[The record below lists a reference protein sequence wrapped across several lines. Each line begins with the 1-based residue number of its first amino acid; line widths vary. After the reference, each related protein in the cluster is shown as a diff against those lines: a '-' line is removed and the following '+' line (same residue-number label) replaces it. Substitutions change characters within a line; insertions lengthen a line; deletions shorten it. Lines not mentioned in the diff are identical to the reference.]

1 MHHLLTRQLRRLALD
16 ENTPPS
22 RAQWLALQQSIS
34 ATYESADQDRYLL
47 ERSMEISSREMQEL
61 YDSIRQQSE
70 NRIAVEH
77 QKLRSVMDS
86 LSDGLC
92 VFDEK
97 GMLQFIN
104 PAGEYYLQDESSKLV
119 GSSILSRFTL
129 HEVGQ
134 PEQPLLT
141 DELLRRLA
149 DGESFRDDRGLLLQ
163 DDENDLAVSCVFNPL
178 FVDDEFLGQVFL
190 FRDISERRNFE
201 ISLHQAQQDAEQASR
216 SKSEFLATMSHE
228 IRTPINGVM
237 GMLGL
242 LLDSSLDEDQR
253 DCADNAYRSS
263 EALLSIIN
271 DVLDF
276 SKIEADQ
283 LTLEHLEFD
292 PQLLVEDLLDFFAE
306 LAAEKKLSL
315 MAYID
320 PLVAATLFGDMGRVR
335 QVLSNLISNAIK
347 FTDQGEIS
355 IRLLPVADGRIL
367 CEVHDTGIG
376 ISADAAR
383 RLFER
388 FTQADASTTRRYGGT
403 GLGLSISKRLVEK
416 MGGEIGIRSQE
427 GEGSIFWF
435 SLPTHVNNSKQIKP
449 MLKGFSLLWLDSGD
463 YKQNTV
469 LEQLQSWQV
478 EVTQVKSLPKALTL
492 LTSNDQQKTFD
503 LVTINR
509 HQADGLIWAE
519 VLRAMPQVVDMP
531 LLIFINFRQHL
542 DHSRYQRLEQ
552 TFYLRKPLKASLLYQ
567 HLMAVAEKRP
577 LMLNK
582 NSPTPHAQLS
592 NLSYQGK
599 SVLVV
604 EDNLVNQKIL
614 QRMLEKMDVAVDVAV
629 NGLEALLLVKQHRYD
644 LVLMD
649 CQMPVMDGYE
659 ATQKLRQRERAQR
672 RYMPI
677 IGITANAL
685 VGDREKCLDAGMDDY
700 LPKPIRPAELRTAL
714 QAWLSFKKE
723 SHSA

>member
-1 MHHLLTRQLRRLALD
+1 LHHLLTRQLRRLGLN
-16 ENTPPS
+16 EGIPPS
-22 RAQWLALQQSIS
+22 QEQWLALVQSIS
-34 ATYESADQDRYLL
+34 ATYENADQDRYLL
-47 ERSMEISSREMQEL
+47 ERSMEISSQEMQQL
-61 YDSIRQQSE
+61 YDRVRQQSE
-70 NRIAVEH
+70 NRVAAEH

-92 VFDEK
+92 VLDEK
-97 GMLQFIN
+97 GALQFIN
-104 PAGEYYLQDESSKLV
+104 PAGEYYLQDEASHLV
-119 GSSILSRFTL
+119 GCSLLDRFTL

-134 PEQPLLT
+134 PDTPLLS
-141 DELLRRLA
+141 DELLHRLA
-149 DGESFRDDRGLLLQ
+149 KGESFRDDRGILLQ
-163 DDENDLAVSCVFNPL
+163 DDDSELSVSCIFNPL

-190 FRDISERRNFE
+190 FRDISERQRFE
-201 ISLHQAQQDAEQASR
+201 MSLHQAQQDAEQASR

-283 LTLEHLEFD
+283 LVLERLEFD
-292 PQLLVEDLLDFFAE
+292 PQLLVEELLDFFAE

-320 PLVAATLFGDMGRVR
+320 PLVPSTLFGDLGRVR

-347 FTDQGEIS
+347 FTDQGEVTIS
-355 IRLLPVADGRIL
+355 LLPAADGRIL

-376 ISADAAR
+376 IAPEVSR

-388 FTQADASTTRRYGGT
+388 FIQADASTTRRYGGT

-416 MGGEIGIRSQE
+416 MGGEIGIQSQE
-427 GEGSIFWF
+427 GEGSVFWF
-435 SLPTHVNNSKQIKP
+435 SLPTNVNDSRQVAP
-449 MLKGFSLLWLDSGD
+449 VLKGFSLLLLDSGH
-463 YKQNTV
+463 YKNNIV
-469 LEQLQSWQV
+469 LKQLQSWQV
-478 EVTQVKSLPKALTL
+478 EVTEVSSLPKALTL
-492 LTSNDQQKTFD
+492 LTADKPQQQFD
-503 LVTINR
+503 LVAINR
-509 HQADGLIWAE
+509 HQADGLIWAD
-519 VLRAMPQVVDMP
+519 VLRAMPQLVDMP

-552 TFYLRKPLKASLLYQ
+552 TCYLRKPLKASLLFQ
-567 HLMAVAEKRP
+567 HLMAVAQKRP
-577 LMLNK
+577 VVLNK
-582 NSPTPHAQLS
+582 HSPSPHAQLS
-592 NLSYQGK
+592 DLSYQGK
-599 SVLVV
+599 AVLVV
-604 EDNLVNQKIL
+604 EDNIVNQKIL

-644 LVLMD
+644 LILMD

-659 ATQKLRQRERAQR
+659 ATKKLRKREQAQR
-672 RYMPI
+672 RYVPI
-677 IGITANAL
+677 VGITANAL
-685 VGDREKCLDAGMDDY
+685 LGDREKCLEAGMDDY
-700 LPKPIRPAELRTAL
+700 LPKPIRPAELRKAL
-714 QAWLSFKKE
+714 QEWLSVNKV

>member
-1 MHHLLTRQLRRLALD
+1 MHHLLTRQLQRLGLD
-16 ENTPPS
+16 EAQAPS
-22 RAQWLALQQSIS
+22 KEQWLALLQKVS
-34 ATYESADQDRYLL
+34 ATYDDADQDRYLL
-47 ERSMEISSREMQEL
+47 ERSMEISSKEMMAL
-61 YDSIRQQSE
+61 YDSVRQQSE
-70 NRIAVEH
+70 NRVEVEH

-92 VFDEK
+92 VLDDR
-97 GMLQFIN
+97 GVLQFIN
-104 PAGEYYLQDESSKLV
+104 PAGEYYFQDAADNLV
-119 GSSILSRFTL
+119 GCSVLSRFTL

-134 PEQPLLT
+134 PEEPLLT
-141 DELLRRLA
+141 EELLRRLA
-149 DGESFRDDRGLLLQ
+149 AGESFRDDRGLLLQ
-163 DDENDLAVSCVFNPL
+163 DDDDLAVSCVFNPL

-190 FRDISERRNFE
+190 FRDISERRRFE

-283 LTLEHLEFD
+283 LQLEHLEFD
-292 PQLLVEDLLDFFAE
+292 PQLLVEELLDFFAE
-306 LAAEKKLSL
+306 TAAEKRLSL

-320 PLVAATLFGDMGRVR
+320 PNVPETVFGDIGRVR

-347 FTDQGEIS
+347 FTDQGDVL
-355 IRLLPVADGRIL
+355 IRLLPEAEDLIR
-367 CEVHDTGIG
+367 CEVRDTGIG
-376 ISADAAR
+376 LSTEHSQK
-383 RLFER
+383 LFER
-388 FTQADASTTRRYGGT
+388 FIQADASTTRRYGGT

-416 MGGEIGIRSQE
+416 MGGDIGVQSEVGQ
-427 GEGSIFWF
+427 GSTFWF
-435 SLPTHVNNSKQIKP
+435 NLPTHVKDRRQDAPS
-449 MLKGFSLLWLDSGD
+449 LSGLSLLLLDSGH
-463 YKQNTV
+463 YRHNTLV
-469 LEQLQSWQV
+469 EQLQSWQI
-478 EVTQVKSLPKALTL
+478 EVTQVASLPQALL
-492 LTSNDQQKTFD
+492 KLEASGQKQQFD
-503 LVTINR
+503 LVVINR

-519 VLRAMPQVVDMP
+519 VLQAMPHLMEMP
-531 LLIFINFRQHL
+531 MLVFINFRQHL
-542 DHSRYQRLEQ
+542 DHSRYQRLAR

-567 HLMAVAEKRP
+567 HLMAVAEKR
-577 LMLNK
+577 LLSLNK
-582 NSPTPHAQLS
+582 GNRNPHTQLS
-592 NLSYQGK
+592 DLSYQGK

-629 NGLEALLLVKQHRYD
+629 NGLEALLLVQQHRYD
-644 LVLMD
+644 LILMD

-659 ATQKLRQRERAQR
+659 ATQKLRKRERAQR
-672 RYMPI
+672 RYVPI

-700 LPKPIRPAELRTAL
+700 LPKPIRPAELRGAL
-714 QAWLSFKKE
+714 QEWLAFEKE